1 MSLIVWED
9 IRTDYAGI
17 LGSIVQLLLVVIVG
31 GIIWPIT
38 WAAALVIVIF
48 RIWSWAAK
56 CLN

>member
-1 MSLIVWED
+1 MSLIVWKV

-38 WAAALVIVIF
+38 WIAALVIVIF
-48 RIWSWAAK
+48 RIWSWAA
-56 CLN
+56 NV